1 MQVSSSDHCERRILF
16 TVSIFA
22 RVRSMKSVSLAML
35 KAEKVGVFQTP
46 QTLCEEDSL
55 VADAAVSRLLP
66 VPSENDPSIEQI
78 LPCWKNKHVPW
89 FNVLRVFAINEP
101 FMRQASSYRSPV
113 PNREH
118 TCRCQAVPKLFS
130 SQFLFSE

>member
-1 MQVSSSDHCERRILF
+1 
-16 TVSIFA
+16 
-22 RVRSMKSVSLAML
+22 MKSVSLAMS

-46 QTLCEEDSL
+46 RTLCEEDSL

-66 VPSENDPSIEQI
+66 VPSENDPTIEQI
-78 LPCWKNKHVPW
+78 LPCWKNEHVPW